1 MSAIPTRAG
10 ERYLCFVVE
19 REDRGWGGPYG
30 QYRRPLVW
38 RCIECGYKVHE
49 YLDTFT
55 EPMRR
60 SPWVIAQLARHHECS
75 HAPCAYCGQM
85 LLRRRD
91 GTPRQHAATLCPGK
105 DDGYRI
111 EREFARHIAER
122 EYQ

>member
-1 MSAIPTRAG
+1 
-10 ERYLCFVVE
+10 
-19 REDRGWGGPYG
+19 
-30 QYRRPLVW
+30 
-38 RCIECGYKVHE
+38 
-49 YLDTFT
+49 
-55 EPMRR
+55 
-60 SPWVIAQLARHHECS
+60 
-75 HAPCAYCGQM
+75 M

>member
-49 YLDTFT
+49 Y
-55 EPMRR
+55 
-60 SPWVIAQLARHHECS
+60 
-75 HAPCAYCGQM
+75 
-85 LLRRRD
+85 
-91 GTPRQHAATLCPGK
+91 QHAATLCPGK